1 MSYDELLFEPTESK
15 KKKSG
20 KKKWVILLL
29 LLLLITAA
37 GVFVISGGLTLIFP
51 GLAPG
56 SQGSSPQGG
65 GLVID
70 PNAGDYV
77 APELKEGE
85 PGVAIPGW
93 GSMTIPAN
101 TPVLDM
107 VDFYNP
113 EANAGLYYLTFKF
126 CLLNSNGEISEV
138 LWESQA
144 VPPGKHIQKITMSRG
159 LPAGTYDAVVH
170 VQPYR
175 MSDESPTNNA
185 NLKTKLIVI

>member
-1 MSYDELLFEPTESK
+1 MAYDELLFESTYE

-29 LLLLITAA
+29 LLLLIAAA

-56 SQGSSPQGG
+56 SGSSPLGG

-77 APELKEGE
+77 APEAPKQEQ
-85 PGVAIPGW
+85 GVAIPGW

-101 TPVLDM
+101 TQVLDM
-107 VDFYNP
+107 VDFFNP
-113 EANAGLYYLTFKF
+113 EVNDGLYYLTFKL
-126 CLLNSNGEISEV
+126 CLLNANGEISEV

-175 MSDESPTNNA
+175 MSDQTPTNSA
-185 NLKTKLIVI
+185 NMKAKLIVK

>member
-1 MSYDELLFEPTESK
+1 MNYDELLFESTYE

-20 KKKWVILLL
+20 KKKWIVLLL
-29 LLLLITAA
+29 LLLLIAAA

-56 SQGSSPQGG
+56 SGSSPLGG

-77 APELKEGE
+77 APEAPKQEQ
-85 PGVAIPGW
+85 GVAIPGW

-101 TPVLDM
+101 TQVLDM
-107 VDFYNP
+107 VDFHNP
-113 EANAGLYYLTFKF
+113 IANDGLYYLTFKF
-126 CLLNSNGEISEV
+126 CLLNANGEISEV

-159 LPAGTYDAVVH
+159 LPAGTYDAVIH

-175 MSDESPTNNA
+175 MSDETPTNSA
-185 NLKTKLIVI
+185 NMKTKLVVK

>member
-1 MSYDELLFEPTESK
+1 MAYDELLFESTYE

-20 KKKWVILLL
+20 KKKWIVLLL
-29 LLLLITAA
+29 LLLLLAA
-37 GVFVISGGLTLIFP
+37 GVFVIAGGLTLIFP

-56 SQGSSPQGG
+56 SGSSPLGG

-77 APELKEGE
+77 APEAPKQEQ
-85 PGVAIPGW
+85 GVAIPGW

-101 TPVLDM
+101 TQVLDM
-107 VDFYNP
+107 VDFHNP
-113 EANAGLYYLTFKF
+113 IANDGLYYLTFKF
-126 CLLNSNGEISEV
+126 CLLNANGEISEV

-175 MSDESPTNNA
+175 MSDQTPTNNV
-185 NLKTKLIVI
+185 NTKTKLIVK

>member
-1 MSYDELLFEPTESK
+1 MNYDELLFEPTESK
-15 KKKSG
+15 KKSG
-20 KKKWVILLL
+20 KKKWIVLLL
-29 LLLLITAA
+29 LLLLLAA
-37 GVFVISGGLTLIFP
+37 GVFVIAGGLTLIFP

-56 SQGSSPQGG
+56 SGSSPLGG

-77 APELKEGE
+77 APEAPKQE

-101 TPVLDM
+101 TQVLDM

-113 EANAGLYYLTFKF
+113 IENDGLYYLTFTF
-126 CLLNSNGEISEV
+126 GLVDSNGDITEV
-138 LWESQA
+138 LWQSQA

-159 LPAGTYDAVVH
+159 LPAGTYSATVY

-175 MSDESPTNNA
+175 MSDESPTNSA
-185 NLKTKLIVI
+185 DMRTKLTVI

>member
-1 MSYDELLFEPTESK
+1 MAYDELFEPTESK
-15 KKKSG
+15 KKSG
-20 KKKWVILLL
+20 KKKWIVLLL
-29 LLLLITAA
+29 VLLLAAA

-51 GLAPG
+51 GLAPD
-56 SQGSSPQGG
+56 SQVSSPQGG

-77 APELKEGE
+77 APAPVVAEQ
-85 PGVAIPGW
+85 GVAIPGW

-101 TPVLDM
+101 TRELTM

-113 EANAGLYYLTFKF
+113 DDNAGLYYLTFKL
-126 CLLNSNGEISEV
+126 CLLDANGDVSEV

-144 VPPGKHIQKITMSRG
+144 VPPGKHIQKITLSRG
-159 LPAGTYDAVVH
+159 LPAGMYDAVIQ

-185 NLKTKLIVI
+185 NMKTTLKVM

>member
-1 MSYDELLFEPTESK
+1 MAYDELQFESTYE

-20 KKKWVILLL
+20 KKKWIVLFL
-29 LLLLITAA
+29 LLLLIAAA

-51 GLAPG
+51 GLAHG
-56 SQGSSPQGG
+56 SGSSPLGG

-77 APELKEGE
+77 APEAPKQEQ
-85 PGVAIPGW
+85 GVAIPGW

-101 TPVLDM
+101 TQVLDM
-107 VDFYNP
+107 VDFHNP
-113 EANAGLYYLTFKF
+113 IANDGLYYLTFKF
-126 CLLNSNGEISEV
+126 CLLNANGEISEV

-175 MSDESPTNNA
+175 MSDQSPTNSA
-185 NLKTKLIVI
+185 NMRTTLIVK

>member
-56 SQGSSPQGG
+56 SGSSPLGG

-77 APELKEGE
+77 APEAPKQEQ
-85 PGVAIPGW
+85 GVAIPGW

-101 TPVLDM
+101 TQVLDM

-113 EANAGLYYLTFKF
+113 ELNEGLYYLTFKF
-126 CLLNSNGEISEV
+126 GLINSNGEITEV
-138 LWESQA
+138 LWQSQA

-175 MSDESPTNNA
+175 MSDETPTNSA
-185 NLKTKLIVI
+185 NMRTTLIVK

>member
-1 MSYDELLFEPTESK
+1 MSYDELLFESTEP

-20 KKKWVILLL
+20 KKKWIILLL
-29 LLLLITAA
+29 LLLLIAAA

-56 SQGSSPQGG
+56 SGSSPLGG

-77 APELKEGE
+77 APEAPKQEQ
-85 PGVAIPGW
+85 GVAIPGW

-101 TPVLDM
+101 TQVLTM

-113 EANAGLYYLTFKF
+113 DINDGLYYLTFK
-126 CLLNSNGEISEV
+126 LGLINSNGEITEV
-138 LWESQA
+138 LWQSQA
-144 VPPGKHIQKITMSRG
+144 VPPGKHIQKITLSRG

-175 MSDESPTNNA
+175 MSDETPTNSA
-185 NLKTKLIVI
+185 DMKTKLIVV

>member
-1 MSYDELLFEPTESK
+1 MNYDELLFESTEP

-20 KKKWVILLL
+20 KKKWIVLLL
-29 LLLLITAA
+29 LLLLLAA
-37 GVFVISGGLTLIFP
+37 GVFIISGGLTLIFP

-56 SQGSSPQGG
+56 SGSSPLGG

-77 APELKEGE
+77 APEAPERE

-101 TPVLDM
+101 TQVLTM

-113 EANAGLYYLTFKF
+113 DINDGLYYLTFK
-126 CLLNSNGEISEV
+126 LGLINSNGEITEV
-138 LWESQA
+138 LWQSQA

-175 MSDESPTNNA
+175 MSDETPTNSA
-185 NLKTKLIVI
+185 DMKTKLIVV

>member
-1 MSYDELLFEPTESK
+1 MNYDELLFEPTESK
-15 KKKSG
+15 KKSG
-20 KKKWVILLL
+20 KKKWIILLL
-29 LLLLITAA
+29 LLLLLAA
-37 GVFVISGGLTLIFP
+37 GVFVIAGGLTLIFP

-56 SQGSSPQGG
+56 SGSSPLGG

-77 APELKEGE
+77 APEAPERE

-93 GSMTIPAN
+93 GLMTIPAN
-101 TPVLDM
+101 TQVLDM

-113 EANAGLYYLTFKF
+113 EENAGWYYLTFKF
-126 CLLNSNGEISEV
+126 CLLNANGEISEV

-159 LPAGTYDAVVH
+159 LPAGTYDAVIH

-175 MSDESPTNNA
+175 MSDETPTNSA
-185 NLKTKLIVI
+185 NMKTTLIVK

>member
-1 MSYDELLFEPTESK
+1 MAYDELLFESTYEK
-15 KKKSG
+15 KRSG

-29 LLLLITAA
+29 LLLLIAAA

-56 SQGSSPQGG
+56 SGSSPLGG

-77 APELKEGE
+77 APEAPKQE

-101 TPVLDM
+101 TQVLDM
-107 VDFYNP
+107 VDFHNP
-113 EANAGLYYLTFKF
+113 IANDGLYYLTFKF
-126 CLLNSNGEISEV
+126 CLLNANGEISEV
-138 LWESQA
+138 LRESQA

-159 LPAGTYDAVVH
+159 LPAGTYEAVVH

-175 MSDESPTNNA
+175 MSDQSPTNSA
-185 NLKTKLIVI
+185 NMRTTLIVK

>member
-1 MSYDELLFEPTESK
+1 MAYDELLFEPTESK

-56 SQGSSPQGG
+56 SGSSPLGG

-77 APELKEGE
+77 APPPKETE

-93 GSMTIPAN
+93 GAMTIPAN
-101 TPVLDM
+101 TQVLNM

-113 EANAGLYYLTFKF
+113 STNNGLYYLTFKL
-126 CLLNSNGEISEV
+126 CLLNEHGDISEV

-144 VPPGKHIQKITMSRG
+144 VPPGKHIQTISLSRG

-175 MSDESPTNNA
+175 MSDETPTNNA
-185 NLKTKLIVI
+185 NMKTTLTVI

>member
-1 MSYDELLFEPTESK
+1 MNYDELLFESTEP

-20 KKKWVILLL
+20 KKKWIILLL
-29 LLLLITAA
+29 LLLLLAA
-37 GVFVISGGLTLIFP
+37 GVFVIAGGLTLIFP

-56 SQGSSPQGG
+56 SGSSPLGG

-70 PNAGDYV
+70 PNAGHYV
-77 APELKEGE
+77 APESPERA

-101 TPVLDM
+101 TQVLDM
-107 VDFYNP
+107 VDFHNP
-113 EANAGLYYLTFKF
+113 IANDGLYYLTFKF
-126 CLLNSNGEISEV
+126 CLLNANGEISEV

-159 LPAGTYDAVVH
+159 LPAGTYDAVIH

-175 MSDESPTNNA
+175 MSDETPTNSA
-185 NLKTKLIVI
+185 NMKTTLIVK

>member
-1 MSYDELLFEPTESK
+1 MAYDELLFESTYEK
-15 KKKSG
+15 KRSG
-20 KKKWVILLL
+20 KKKWVVLLL
-29 LLLLITAA
+29 VLLLIAVA

-56 SQGSSPQGG
+56 SGSSPLGG

-77 APELKEGE
+77 APEAPKQEQ
-85 PGVAIPGW
+85 GVAIPGW

-101 TPVLDM
+101 TQVLDM
-107 VDFYNP
+107 VDFHNP
-113 EANAGLYYLTFKF
+113 IANDGLYYLTFKF
-126 CLLNSNGEISEV
+126 CLLNANGEISEV

-175 MSDESPTNNA
+175 MSDQSPTNSA
-185 NLKTKLIVI
+185 NMRTTLIVK

>member
-1 MSYDELLFEPTESK
+1 MTYDELLFESTAS

-20 KKKWVILLL
+20 KKKWLVLLL
-29 LLLLITAA
+29 VLLLVAA

-51 GLAPG
+51 GLAPD

-77 APELKEGE
+77 APKAPESE
-85 PGVAIPGW
+85 PGVVIPGW

-101 TPVLDM
+101 TEVLDQ
-107 VDFYNP
+107 VDFFNP
-113 EANAGLYYLTFKF
+113 EENAGLYYLTFKF
-126 CLLNSNGEISEV
+126 CLLNANGEISEV

-144 VPPGKHIQKITMSRG
+144 VPPGKHIQKITLSRG
-159 LPAGTYDAVVH
+159 LPAGTYEAVVH

-175 MSDESPTNNA
+175 MSDETPTNSA
-185 NLKTKLIVI
+185 NMKTKLIVK

>member
-1 MSYDELLFEPTESK
+1 MNYDELLFESTEP

-29 LLLLITAA
+29 LLLLIAAA
-37 GVFVISGGLTLIFP
+37 GVFIISGGLTLIFP

-56 SQGSSPQGG
+56 SGSSPLGG

-77 APELKEGE
+77 APEAPKQEQ
-85 PGVAIPGW
+85 GVAIPGW

-101 TPVLDM
+101 TQVLDM
-107 VDFYNP
+107 VDFHNP
-113 EANAGLYYLTFKF
+113 IANDGLYYLTFKF
-126 CLLNSNGEISEV
+126 CLLNANGEISEV

-175 MSDESPTNNA
+175 MSDETPTNSA
-185 NLKTKLIVI
+185 NMKTTLIVK

>member
-1 MSYDELLFEPTESK
+1 MAYDELLFESTYE

-29 LLLLITAA
+29 LLLLIAAA

-56 SQGSSPQGG
+56 SGSSPLGG

-85 PGVAIPGW
+85 QGVAIPGW

-101 TPVLDM
+101 TQVLDM
-107 VDFYNP
+107 VDFHNP
-113 EANAGLYYLTFKF
+113 ERNAGLYYLTFK
-126 CLLNSNGEISEV
+126 LGLINSNGEISEV

-175 MSDESPTNNA
+175 MSDETPTNSA
-185 NLKTKLIVI
+185 NMKTKLIVR

>member
-1 MSYDELLFEPTESK
+1 MAYDELLFESTYE

-20 KKKWVILLL
+20 KKKWIVLLL
-29 LLLLITAA
+29 LLLLIAAA

-56 SQGSSPQGG
+56 SGSSPLGG

-77 APELKEGE
+77 APEAPKQEQ
-85 PGVAIPGW
+85 GVAIPGW

-101 TPVLDM
+101 TQVLDM
-107 VDFYNP
+107 VDFHNP
-113 EANAGLYYLTFKF
+113 IANDGLYYLTFKF
-126 CLLNSNGEISEV
+126 CLLNANGEISEV

-175 MSDESPTNNA
+175 MSDQTPTNNV
-185 NLKTKLIVI
+185 NTKTKLIVK

>member
-1 MSYDELLFEPTESK
+1 MNYDELLFEPTESK
-15 KKKSG
+15 KKSG
-20 KKKWVILLL
+20 KKKWIVLLL
-29 LLLLITAA
+29 LLLLIAAA

-56 SQGSSPQGG
+56 SGSSPLGG

-77 APELKEGE
+77 APKAPEQEQ
-85 PGVAIPGW
+85 GVAIPGW

-101 TPVLDM
+101 TQVLDM

-113 EANAGLYYLTFKF
+113 TSNEGLYYLTFKL
-126 CLLNSNGEISEV
+126 CLLNANGEISEV

-159 LPAGTYDAVVH
+159 LPAGTYEAVVH

-175 MSDESPTNNA
+175 MSDETPTNSA
-185 NLKTKLIVI
+185 NMRTTLIVK

>member
-1 MSYDELLFEPTESK
+1 MAYDELLFESTYE

-20 KKKWVILLL
+20 KKKWIVLFL
-29 LLLLITAA
+29 LLLLIAAA

-51 GLAPG
+51 GLAHG
-56 SQGSSPQGG
+56 SGSSPLCG

-77 APELKEGE
+77 APEAPKQEQ
-85 PGVAIPGW
+85 GVAIPGW

-101 TPVLDM
+101 TQVLDM
-107 VDFYNP
+107 VDFHNP
-113 EANAGLYYLTFKF
+113 IANDGLYYLTFKF
-126 CLLNSNGEISEV
+126 CLLNANGEISEV

-175 MSDESPTNNA
+175 MSDQSPTNSA
-185 NLKTKLIVI
+185 NMRTTLIVK

>member
-1 MSYDELLFEPTESK
+1 MNYDELLFESTEP

-20 KKKWVILLL
+20 KKKWIVLLL
-29 LLLLITAA
+29 LLLLLAA
-37 GVFVISGGLTLIFP
+37 GVFIIAGGLTLIFP

-56 SQGSSPQGG
+56 SGSSPLGG

-77 APELKEGE
+77 APEAPESA
-85 PGVAIPGW
+85 PGVVIPGW

-101 TPVLDM
+101 TQVLDI

-113 EANAGLYYLTFKF
+113 IENDGLYYLTFKL
-126 CLLNSNGEISEV
+126 CLLNSKGDISEV

-144 VPPGKHIQKITMSRG
+144 VPPGKHIQKITISRG
-159 LPAGTYDAVVH
+159 LPAGSYSAVVH

-175 MSDESPTNNA
+175 MSDETPTNSA
-185 NLKTKLIVI
+185 NMRTTLIVK

>member
-1 MSYDELLFEPTESK
+1 MAYDELLFESTYEK
-15 KKKSG
+15 KRSG
-20 KKKWVILLL
+20 KKKWIVLLL

-77 APELKEGE
+77 APEAPEQE
-85 PGVAIPGW
+85 QGVAIPGW

-101 TPVLDM
+101 TQVLDM
-107 VDFYNP
+107 VDFHNP
-113 EANAGLYYLTFKF
+113 IANDGLYYLTFKF
-126 CLLNSNGEISEV
+126 CLLNANGEISEV

-159 LPAGTYDAVVH
+159 LPAGTYNAVVH

-175 MSDESPTNNA
+175 MSDQTPTNSA
-185 NLKTKLIVI
+185 NMETILRVV

>member
-1 MSYDELLFEPTESK
+1 MAYDELLFESTYEK
-15 KKKSG
+15 KRSG

-29 LLLLITAA
+29 LLLLIAAA

-77 APELKEGE
+77 APEAPEQE
-85 PGVAIPGW
+85 QGVAIPGW

-101 TPVLDM
+101 TQVLDM
-107 VDFYNP
+107 VDFFNP
-113 EANAGLYYLTFKF
+113 EVNDGLYYLTFKL
-126 CLLNSNGEISEV
+126 CLLNANGEISEV

-175 MSDESPTNNA
+175 MSDQSPTNSA
-185 NLKTKLIVI
+185 NMRTTLIVK

>member
-1 MSYDELLFEPTESK
+1 MNYDELLFESTEP

-20 KKKWVILLL
+20 KKKWIVLLL
-29 LLLLITAA
+29 LLLLLAA
-37 GVFVISGGLTLIFP
+37 GVFVIAGGLTLIFP

-56 SQGSSPQGG
+56 SGSSPLGG

-77 APELKEGE
+77 APEAPKEE

-101 TPVLDM
+101 TQVLDM
-107 VDFYNP
+107 VDFHNP
-113 EANAGLYYLTFKF
+113 ERNAGLYYLTFKL
-126 CLLNSNGEISEV
+126 CLLDSNGEISEV

-159 LPAGTYDAVVH
+159 LPAGTYNAVVH

-175 MSDESPTNNA
+175 MSDQTPTNSA
-185 NLKTKLIVI
+185 NMETILRVV

>member
-1 MSYDELLFEPTESK
+1 MAYDELLFEPTESK
-15 KKKSG
+15 KKSG
-20 KKKWVILLL
+20 KKKWLLL
-29 LLLLITAA
+29 LLLLLLLAA

-56 SQGSSPQGG
+56 SGSSPLGG

-77 APELKEGE
+77 APVAPIQE

-93 GSMTIPAN
+93 GLMTIPAN
-101 TPVLDM
+101 TQVLDM

-113 EANAGLYYLTFKF
+113 EENDGWYYLTFKL
-126 CLLNSNGEISEV
+126 CLLNANGDISET

-144 VPPGKHIQKITMSRG
+144 IPPGKHIQKITMSRG
-159 LPAGTYDAVVH
+159 LPVGTYEAVILA
-170 VQPYR
+170 QPYR
-175 MSDESPTNNA
+175 MSDETPTNSA
-185 NLKTKLIVI
+185 HMKTTIIVK

>member
-1 MSYDELLFEPTESK
+1 MNYDELLFEPTES

-56 SQGSSPQGG
+56 SGSSPLGG

-101 TPVLDM
+101 TQVLDM
-107 VDFYNP
+107 VDFHNP
-113 EANAGLYYLTFKF
+113 IANDGLYYLTFKF
-126 CLLNSNGEISEV
+126 CLLNANGEISEV

-159 LPAGTYDAVVH
+159 LPLVAAG
-170 VQPYR
+170 Q
-175 MSDESPTNNA
+175 
-185 NLKTKLIVI
+185 L

>member
-1 MSYDELLFEPTESK
+1 MNYDELLFEPTTS

-20 KKKWVILLL
+20 KKKWIILLL
-29 LLLLITAA
+29 LLLLLAA

-77 APELKEGE
+77 APEAPEQE
-85 PGVAIPGW
+85 QGVAIPGW

-101 TPVLDM
+101 TQVLTM

-113 EANAGLYYLTFKF
+113 ELNEGLYYLTFKF
-126 CLLNSNGEISEV
+126 GLINSNGEITEV
-138 LWESQA
+138 LWQSQA

-175 MSDESPTNNA
+175 MSDETPTNSA
-185 NLKTKLIVI
+185 DMRTKLTVI

>member
-1 MSYDELLFEPTESK
+1 MNYDELLFEPTTSK
-15 KKKSG
+15 KNSG
-20 KKKWVILLL
+20 KKKWIVLLL
-29 LLLLITAA
+29 LLLLLAA
-37 GVFVISGGLTLIFP
+37 GVFVIAGGLTLIFP

-56 SQGSSPQGG
+56 SGSSPLGG

-77 APELKEGE
+77 APEAVVAER
-85 PGVAIPGW
+85 GVAIPGW

-101 TPVLDM
+101 TREVTM
-107 VDFYNP
+107 VNFYNP
-113 EANAGLYYLTFKF
+113 NDNAGLYYLTFQL
-126 CLLNSNGEISEV
+126 CLLDINGEISEI

-144 VPPGKHIQKITMSRG
+144 VPPGKHIQKITLSRG

-185 NLKTKLIVI
+185 NMKTTLKVV

>member
-1 MSYDELLFEPTESK
+1 MNYDELLFESTEP

-20 KKKWVILLL
+20 KKKWIVLLL
-29 LLLLITAA
+29 LLLLLAA
-37 GVFVISGGLTLIFP
+37 GVFVIAGGLTLIFP

-56 SQGSSPQGG
+56 SGSSPLGG

-77 APELKEGE
+77 APEAPVEE
-85 PGVAIPGW
+85 QGVAIPGW
-93 GSMTIPAN
+93 GSITIPAN
-101 TPVLDM
+101 KQEIDM
-107 VDFYNP
+107 VDFHNP
-113 EANAGLYYLTFKF
+113 TVNDGLYYLTFKL
-126 CLLNSNGEISEV
+126 CLLNANGEISEV

-159 LPAGTYDAVVH
+159 LPAGTYDAVIH

-175 MSDESPTNNA
+175 MSDETPTNSA
-185 NLKTKLIVI
+185 NMKTKLVVK

>member
-1 MSYDELLFEPTESK
+1 MNYDELLFESTEP

-20 KKKWVILLL
+20 KKKWIVLLL
-29 LLLLITAA
+29 LLLLLAA
-37 GVFVISGGLTLIFP
+37 GVFVIAGGLTLIFP

-56 SQGSSPQGG
+56 SGSSPLGG

-77 APELKEGE
+77 APEAVVAGQ
-85 PGVAIPGW
+85 GVAIPGW

-101 TPVLDM
+101 TRELTM

-113 EANAGLYYLTFKF
+113 DDNAGLYYLTFKF
-126 CLLNSNGEISEV
+126 CLLNSNEEISEV

-159 LPAGTYDAVVH
+159 LPAGTYSALIH

-175 MSDESPTNNA
+175 MSDESPTNSA
-185 NLKTKLIVI
+185 DMMTTLYVI

>member
-1 MSYDELLFEPTESK
+1 MNYDELLFEPTESK
-15 KKKSG
+15 KKSG
-20 KKKWVILLL
+20 KKKWIVLLL
-29 LLLLITAA
+29 LLLLIAVA

-56 SQGSSPQGG
+56 SGSSPLGG

-77 APELKEGE
+77 APEAPKQEQ
-85 PGVAIPGW
+85 GVAIPGW

-101 TPVLDM
+101 TQELNM
-107 VDFYNP
+107 VDFFNP
-113 EANAGLYYLTFKF
+113 IENDGLYYLTFKF
-126 CLLNSNGEISEV
+126 CLLNANGEISEV

-159 LPAGTYDAVVH
+159 LPAGTYEAVVH

-175 MSDESPTNNA
+175 MSDQTPTNSA
-185 NLKTKLIVI
+185 NMRTTLIVK

>member
-1 MSYDELLFEPTESK
+1 MAYDELLFEPTESK

-56 SQGSSPQGG
+56 SGSSPLGG

-77 APELKEGE
+77 APEAPKQEQ
-85 PGVAIPGW
+85 GVAIPGW

-101 TPVLDM
+101 TQVLDM
-107 VDFYNP
+107 VDFHNP
-113 EANAGLYYLTFKF
+113 IANDGLYYLTFKF
-126 CLLNSNGEISEV
+126 CLLNANGEISEV

-175 MSDESPTNNA
+175 MSDETPTNSA
-185 NLKTKLIVI
+185 NMKTTLIVK

>member
-1 MSYDELLFEPTESK
+1 MNYDELLFEPTESK
-15 KKKSG
+15 KKSG
-20 KKKWVILLL
+20 KKKWIILLL
-29 LLLLITAA
+29 LLLLLAA
-37 GVFVISGGLTLIFP
+37 GVFVIAGGLTLIFP

-56 SQGSSPQGG
+56 SGSSPLGG

-77 APELKEGE
+77 APEAPKPK

-101 TPVLDM
+101 TQVLDM
-107 VDFYNP
+107 VDFHNP
-113 EANAGLYYLTFKF
+113 TANDGLYYLTFKF
-126 CLLNSNGEISEV
+126 CLLNANGEISEV

-175 MSDESPTNNA
+175 MSDETPTNSA
-185 NLKTKLIVI
+185 DMKTKLIVV